1 MDIEE
6 LAIVK
11 GVGFGMRDC
20 NSPVLW
26 FGVETL
32 HGGSL
37 QVFNMKDAERV
48 IQAAG
53 CYDVKNLEGRACV
66 VETKNGMQ
74 TFARWK

>member
-1 MDIEE
+1 MEE
-6 LAIVK
+6 LATVK

-20 NSPVLW
+20 NRPVLW

-48 IQAAG
+48 IQDAG
-53 CYDVKNLEGRACV
+53 CYDVKNLEGRSCV
-66 VETKNGMQ
+66 VETKNGVQ
-74 TFARWK
+74 AFARWK